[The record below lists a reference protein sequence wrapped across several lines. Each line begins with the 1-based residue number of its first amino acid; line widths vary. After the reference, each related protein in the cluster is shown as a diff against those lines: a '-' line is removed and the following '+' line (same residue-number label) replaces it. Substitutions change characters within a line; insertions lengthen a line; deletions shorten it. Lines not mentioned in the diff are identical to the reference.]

1 MSSNTNYSGT
11 TQHHNGEN
19 KAQLPNGCI
28 FIYFIVI
35 LISRRKTLF
44 KRNAVTKG
52 HPAKKK
58 PCKRAFGC
66 CVEGHGL
73 AGTIGEGHMV
83 GLDDPVGLFQP

>member
-19 KAQLPNGCI
+19 NAQLPNGCI

-58 PCKRAFGC
+58 PCNSAAYHLGAVPWDGER
-66 CVEGHGL
+66 VDL
-73 AGTIGEGHMV
+73 AV
-83 GLDDPVGLFQP
+83 GRSSPRQLQMLC